1 MVTDDRAIIASVL
14 LLCLV
19 GAGVIYA
26 TLSLGFFNWLDG
38 LAFMNF
44 WRW

>member
-1 MVTDDRAIIASVL
+1 MVTDDRAIIAFCL
-14 LLCLV
+14 LLSLIGT
-19 GAGVIYA
+19 GAIYA
-26 TLSLGFFNWLDG
+26 MLTLGFFNWLDG